1 MTLVFFFWSRRRAQ
15 RVLQRRCGSVVSPR
29 PVVLDDGGVGGS
41 PARRLSGVEFFRAR
55 RIVSYRIVS
64 YHVVSC
70 RLLVSRVSDGVERIG
85 SIVAARAGGRA
96 GAVAPFF
103 VLRSWFVDLGS
114 RFVGRGASGPCAGA
128 VTANGQSRL
137 SRLWARSKIFAEEF
151 VTAVDADPDGT
162 SATAGPLKWC
172 DRSVWRV
179 FNPAVS
185 DPGVSASPPR

>member
-1 MTLVFFFWSRRRAQ
+1 MYYNGAAVALCRRVRWFWTTAAWEARPRA
-15 RVLQRRCGSVVSPR
+15 VSPA
-29 PVVLDDGGVGGS
+29 S
-41 PARRLSGVEFFRAR
+41 SFFVRV
-55 RIVSYRIVS
+55 VSYRIVS
-64 YHVVSC
+64 YRIMSC
-70 RLLVSRVSDGVERIG
+70 RVVCSCRVSDGVERIG

-96 GAVAPFF
+96 GAVAPCF